1 MNAPDCIC
9 SPGRLPLGAF
19 CAGRDDLE
27 REALHDDRISIRAPR
42 AGCDFL
48 RLQDIARA
56 LISIHAPRVG
66 RDCIPLNPAE
76 QPENFNPR
84 APCGAR
90 PSARSKKSLLRA
102 FQSTRPVW
110 GATVLRG
117 TRPISPSRISIHA
130 PRVGRDR
137 RQRTRWSRPSIF
149 QSTRPVWGATAIRG
163 ARARAEA
170 ISIHAPRV
178 GRDKGRGENLVVTLD
193 ISIHAPRVG
202 RDSRLSP

>member
-1 MNAPDCIC
+1 MPSFYMNAPDCIC

-42 AGCDFL
+42 AGRDFL

-90 PSARSKKSLLRA
+90 QFDEEIAATGIP
-102 FQSTRPVW
+102 FQSTRPVR
-110 GATVLRG
+110 GATLGVEV
-117 TRPISPSRISIHA
+117 I
-130 PRVGRDR
+130 
-137 RQRTRWSRPSIF
+137 
-149 QSTRPVWGATAIRG
+149 
-163 ARARAEA
+163 
-170 ISIHAPRV
+170 
-178 GRDKGRGENLVVTLD
+178 
-193 ISIHAPRVG
+193 
-202 RDSRLSP
+202 

>member
-1 MNAPDCIC
+1 M
-9 SPGRLPLGAF
+9 
-19 CAGRDDLE
+19 
-27 REALHDDRISIRAPR
+27 
-42 AGCDFL
+42 
-48 RLQDIARA
+48 
-56 LISIHAPRVG
+56 
-66 RDCIPLNPAE
+66 
-76 QPENFNPR
+76 
-84 APCGAR
+84 
-90 PSARSKKSLLRA
+90 
-102 FQSTRPVW
+102 
-110 GATVLRG
+110 RG

-202 RDSRLSP
+202 RDCGRHHTDDRAKRFQSTRPVWGATRGGACRPVAQAGFQSTRPVWGATLPVKINIPLDSISIHAPRVGRDSIASSVCLALSDFNPRAPCGARPSSPLTK